1 MCHASKYGTP
11 FKHTQSA
18 NVSIEAFK
26 IVSRI
31 GFNKTAARC
40 AAIKNKEKLL
50 ERLDRPILDLRG
62 YLISDTTSITA
73 GSATTSITHSSLT
86 IE

>member
-62 YLISDTTSITA
+62 YPLRFRKHQYRNVYMTNALSFNPSK
-73 GSATTSITHSSLT
+73 
-86 IE
+86 